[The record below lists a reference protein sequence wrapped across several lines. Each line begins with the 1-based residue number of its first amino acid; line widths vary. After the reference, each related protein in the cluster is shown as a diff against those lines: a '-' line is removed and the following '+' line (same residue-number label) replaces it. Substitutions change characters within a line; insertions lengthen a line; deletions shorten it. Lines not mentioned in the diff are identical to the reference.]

1 MKRILTVL
9 LFGLCFAVPVIALAQ
24 DTPTPEF
31 PTETA
36 VVLETATPF
45 ETPTSEPTATETA
58 TVTPSPTP
66 TPVPVPPPFIDT
78 TQIPTWVFV
87 LMVIVFLAA
96 LTLGGVG
103 ILVAAKLAPPW
114 VVEMLLSA
122 AKSGVSTLENK
133 SKETETGIDDLAV
146 EEIKRR
152 LEKLEA
158 DYRAQ
163 PEKMEQIAQAVV
175 AQNK

>member
-9 LFGLCFAVPVIALAQ
+9 LLGLCFAVPVLALAQ
-24 DTPTPEF
+24 DTPTPEEPTLA
-31 PTETA
+31 PTEFVT
-36 VVLETATPF
+36 
-45 ETPTSEPTATETA
+45 ETPTAEPTATDVPTE
-58 TVTPSPTP
+58 TPSPTP

-78 TQIPTWVFV
+78 TQIPTWIFV

-122 AKSGVSTLENK
+122 AKSGVTTLENK

-146 EEIKRR
+146 EEIRKR

-163 PEKMEQIAQAVV
+163 PAKMEQIAQAVV

>member
-9 LFGLCFAVPVIALAQ
+9 LLGLCFAVPVLALAQ
-24 DTPTPEF
+24 ESTEV
-31 PTETA
+31 PTEETFA
-36 VVLETATPF
+36 TATPF
-45 ETPTSEPTATETA
+45 ETPTAEPTATETA
-58 TVTPSPTP
+58 TPTP

-78 TQIPTWVFV
+78 TQIPTWIFV

-122 AKSGVSTLENK
+122 AKSGVTTLENK
-133 SKETETGIDDLAV
+133 SKETETGLDDLAV
-146 EEIKRR
+146 EEIRRR

-163 PEKMEQIAQAVV
+163 PAKMEQIAQAVV
-175 AQNK
+175 SQNK